1 MELQITVE
9 DGDRSTTSTVRAN
22 PGVGVPLGQQ
32 VQAFVQDLL
41 SSDSDESIGQ
51 QIAAFVRSHTGP
63 EHAGPPED
71 RGPDNETERGPPED
85 RGTDNET
92 DRGPPEDAGNGGN
105 GTGNGNGNGNGNG
118 GGPPQD
124 DGGTATET
132 ASG

>member
-1 MELQITVE
+1 MELQISVE

-71 RGPDNETERGPPED
+71 RGPDNETERGPPIARQYREQ
-85 RGTDNET
+85 RQRQWQRE
-92 DRGPPEDAGNGGN
+92 REL
-105 GTGNGNGNGNGNG
+105 
-118 GGPPQD
+118 QR
-124 DGGTATET
+124 
-132 ASG
+132 